1 MGNGGT
7 NLAEHEEKKAQ
18 AAPEAAEQE
27 SKGAEAAPKAAG
39 PEKEAAG
46 ADAPREEK
54 GKADAAE
61 AAKPQEPSELD
72 LLREDKKA
80 LEERNLRLMAEFD
93 NYRKRTAREKESTYS
108 DAVAE
113 TLKGLLPVLDNFQR
127 AMESP
132 CSDEEFKKGME
143 LIYKGLWDAMTALG
157 VEEIAEAGV
166 PFDPNIHNAV
176 MHIEDEKLAKN
187 VVAQVLQKGYRIG
200 GKVLRY
206 AMVQAAN

>member
-1 MGNGGT
+1 MADN
-7 NLAEHEEKKAQ
+7 EKKKSKAPPEGKPEETMKQESVHETASAQ
-18 AAPEAAEQE
+18 EETKTSGTAKAPED
-27 SKGAEAAPKAAG
+27 PKA
-39 PEKEAAG
+39 P
-46 ADAPREEK
+46 
-54 GKADAAE
+54 
-61 AAKPQEPSELD
+61 EPSELD

-93 NYRKRTAREKESTYS
+93 NYRKRTSREKESTYG

-127 AMESP
+127 AMVSP

-157 VEEIAEAGV
+157 VEEIAETGV

-176 MHIEDEKLAKN
+176 MHIEDESLDKN
-187 VVAQVLQKGYRIG
+187 VVAQVLQKGYRMG
-200 GKVLRY
+200 SKVLRY

>member
-1 MGNGGT
+1 M
-7 NLAEHEEKKAQ
+7 AENEKKKSKAPPEAKPEETLEQEPAQETVPAQEEKKA
-18 AAPEAAEQE
+18 PEAAKAPED
-27 SKGAEAAPKAAG
+27 SHPPKAA
-39 PEKEAAG
+39 
-46 ADAPREEK
+46 
-54 GKADAAE
+54 
-61 AAKPQEPSELD
+61 EPSELD

-143 LIYKGLWDAMTALG
+143 LIYKGLWDAMAALG
-157 VEEIAEAGV
+157 VEEIAETGV

-176 MHIEDEKLAKN
+176 MHIEDESLDKN